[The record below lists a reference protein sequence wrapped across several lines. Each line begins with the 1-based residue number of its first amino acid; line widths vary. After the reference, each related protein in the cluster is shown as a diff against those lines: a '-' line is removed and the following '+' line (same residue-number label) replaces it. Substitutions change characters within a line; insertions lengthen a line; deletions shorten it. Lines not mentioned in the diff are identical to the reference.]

1 MRASSPFVK
10 VTRELGRPHPPACYP
25 RAVCRKLQFARTAGE
40 GRTLPAGR
48 NVFSHEGLPR
58 RSAVVSLGTITANH
72 ITLPE
77 GQPFNSPVRGARV
90 RQLIHR
96 FRACEAGAGLVEY
109 GLLLAMGALALIAAL
124 QLYTSAVA
132 GLTSRATFSI
142 SKQSAGGYAPGPNS
156 SSGGTAGRPS
166 PGSSD
171 DPESPDSASAGDDPA
186 CPESGHGPCKMAG
199 RSMSY

>member
-1 MRASSPFVK
+1 
-10 VTRELGRPHPPACYP
+10 
-25 RAVCRKLQFARTAGE
+25 
-40 GRTLPAGR
+40 
-48 NVFSHEGLPR
+48 
-58 RSAVVSLGTITANH
+58 
-72 ITLPE
+72 
-77 GQPFNSPVRGARV
+77 V

-132 GLTSRATFSI
+132 GLTSRATFTI
-142 SKQSAGGYAPGPNS
+142 SKQSAGGYAHGPNS
-156 SSGGTAGRPS
+156 AGGGTAGSPS
-166 PGSSD
+166 PAGPE

-186 CPESGHGPCKMAG
+186 CPESGNGPCEMAG

>member
-1 MRASSPFVK
+1 
-10 VTRELGRPHPPACYP
+10 
-25 RAVCRKLQFARTAGE
+25 
-40 GRTLPAGR
+40 
-48 NVFSHEGLPR
+48 
-58 RSAVVSLGTITANH
+58 
-72 ITLPE
+72 
-77 GQPFNSPVRGARV
+77 V

-156 SSGGTAGRPS
+156 SSGGTAGSPS
-166 PGSSD
+166 RGSSD

-186 CPESGHGPCKMAG
+186 CPENGNGPCEMAG